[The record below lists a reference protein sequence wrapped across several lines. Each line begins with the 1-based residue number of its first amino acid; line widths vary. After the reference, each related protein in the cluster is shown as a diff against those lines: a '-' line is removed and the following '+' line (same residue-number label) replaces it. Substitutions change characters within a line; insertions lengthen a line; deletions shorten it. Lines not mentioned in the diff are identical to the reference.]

1 MPTII
6 LPGGGTAGHVT
17 PNIALLPRLRELGY
31 DIHYIGSYNGIEKGL
46 IEAQGIPY
54 YGIDSGKLR
63 RYRDV
68 RNLTDPSHVLHGYA
82 EARKLVKQIRPDIV
96 FSKGGYVAVPVVM
109 AAARY
114 RIPTI
119 IHESDLT
126 PGLANKLCFRA
137 ANKICCNFPE
147 TMKFLPENK
156 RVLTGCPIRA
166 ELMEGKADAARK
178 VTGFSAKKPVI
189 MVIGGSL
196 GSVAVNNVV
205 RKALPQLL
213 KKYQVLHICGR
224 NNVDE
229 TLNAVEGYKQ
239 YAYVTDELK
248 DFFALADVVISRAGA
263 NAICEILAL
272 HKPNILIPLGGSA
285 SRGDQLLNAK
295 SFRRQ
300 GFSEV
305 LEEDT
310 VTPELLCD
318 TIDEVYADRAD
329 WAFRMEASQL
339 DTGVSNIIHLI
350 KKGSKLLEGEENK

>member
-1 MPTII
+1 MPTIV
-6 LPGGGTAGHVT
+6 LTGGGTAGHVT

-31 DIHYIGSYNGIEKGL
+31 DIHYIGSYSGIEKGL

-54 YGIDSGKLR
+54 YGIDTGKLR
-63 RYRDV
+63 RYRDIK
-68 RNLTDPSHVLHGYA
+68 NLTDPGHVIHGYT
-82 EARKLVKQIRPDIV
+82 EARRLLKKIKPDII

-109 AAARY
+109 AGARY

-126 PGLANKLCFRA
+126 PGLANRLCFNA
-137 ANKICCNFPE
+137 ASRICCNFPE
-147 TMKFLPENK
+147 TMKYLPEGK

-166 ELMEGKADAARK
+166 ELMDGDAEQARRSL
-178 VTGFSAKKPVI
+178 GFDNKKPVVMI
-189 MVIGGSL
+189 IGGSL
-196 GSVAVNNVV
+196 GSVAVNTLV
-205 RKALPQLL
+205 RKALPKLL

-224 NNVDE
+224 GNVDE
-229 TLNAVEGYKQ
+229 TLKDTKGYRQ
-239 YAYVTDELK
+239 FAYVTDELK
-248 DFFALADVVISRAGA
+248 DFFALADVVVSRAGA
-263 NAICEILAL
+263 NVICEILAL

-285 SRGDQLLNAK
+285 SRGDQVLNAK

-305 LEEDT
+305 LMEDT
-310 VTPELLCD
+310 VTESILCD
-318 TIDEVYADRAD
+318 TIDEVYEDRAD

-350 KKGSKLLEGEENK
+350 KKGTKLLEEI

>member
-6 LPGGGTAGHVT
+6 LTGGGTAGHVT
-17 PNIALLPRLRELGY
+17 PNIALLPKLRELGY

-46 IEAQGIPY
+46 IEAQGIKY

-63 RYRDV
+63 RYRDIK
-68 RNLTDPSHVLHGYA
+68 NLTDPGHVIHGYA
-82 EARKLVKQIRPDIV
+82 QARKLLKEIKPDIV
-96 FSKGGYVAVPVVM
+96 FSKGGYVSVPVVL

-126 PGLANKLCFRA
+126 PGLANKICFNA
-137 ANKICCNFPE
+137 ASKICCNFPE
-147 TMKFLPENK
+147 TMKYLPEKK
-156 RVLTGCPIRA
+156 RELTGCPIRA
-166 ELMEGKADAARK
+166 ELMEGNADTARK
-178 VTGFSAKKPVI
+178 KLGFADKKPVI

-196 GSVAVNNVV
+196 GSVAVNTLV
-205 RKALPQLL
+205 RKSLPMLL
-213 KKYQVLHICGR
+213 KKYQVIHICGR
-224 NNVDE
+224 GNIDE
-229 TLNAVEGYKQ
+229 ALNEVKGYKQ
-239 YAYVTDELK
+239 FAYVNEDLK

-295 SFRRQ
+295 SFQRQ

-305 LEEDT
+305 LMEDA
-310 VTPELLCD
+310 VTERILCD
-318 TIDEVYADRAD
+318 TIDEVYKERAD

-350 KKGSKLLEGEENK
+350 KKGSKLLEEK

>member
-1 MPTII
+1 MKTII
-6 LPGGGTAGHVT
+6 LTGGGTAGHVT
-17 PNIALLPRLRELGY
+17 PNIALLPKLRELGY

-46 IEAQGIPY
+46 IEAQGIKY

-63 RYRDV
+63 RYRDIK
-68 RNLTDPSHVLHGYA
+68 NLTDPGHVIHGYA
-82 EARKLVKQIRPDIV
+82 EARKLMRQIKPDIV

-126 PGLANKLCFRA
+126 PGLANKLCFNVA
-137 ANKICCNFPE
+137 SKICCNFPE
-147 TMKFLPENK
+147 TMKYLPENK

-166 ELMEGKADAARK
+166 ELMQGNADTARRK
-178 VTGFSAKKPVI
+178 LGFDTKKPVI

-196 GSVAVNNVV
+196 GSVAVNGIV
-205 RKALPQLL
+205 RQSLPRLL

-224 NNVDE
+224 GNVDE
-229 TLNAVEGYKQ
+229 SLNGLKGYRQ
-239 YAYVTDELK
+239 FAYVNEDLK

-272 HKPNILIPLGGSA
+272 HKPNILIPLGGTA

-295 SFRRQ
+295 SFQRQ

-305 LEEDT
+305 LTEDT
-310 VTPELLCD
+310 VTEAVLCD
-318 TIDEVYADRAD
+318 TIDEVYKERAD

-350 KKGSKLLEGEENK
+350 KKGSKLLEET

>member
-1 MPTII
+1 MPTIV
-6 LPGGGTAGHVT
+6 LTGGGTAGHVT
-17 PNIALLPRLRELGY
+17 PNIALLPKLRELGY

-46 IEAQGIPY
+46 IEAQRIPY

-63 RYRDV
+63 RYRDIK
-68 RNLTDPSHVLHGYA
+68 NLTDPGHVIHGYG
-82 EARKLVKQIRPDIV
+82 EARSLIKKIKPDIV
-96 FSKGGYVAVPVVM
+96 FSKGGYVTVPVVM

-126 PGLANKLCFRA
+126 PGLANKMCFPA
-137 ANKICCNFPE
+137 ASKICCNFPE
-147 TMKFLPENK
+147 TMKYLPENK

-166 ELMEGKADAARK
+166 ELLEGDAERGRK
-178 VTGFSAKKPVI
+178 ILGFDTKKPIV

-196 GSVAVNNVV
+196 GSVAVNGIV
-205 RKALPQLL
+205 RKSLPRLL

-224 NNVDE
+224 GNTDE
-229 TLNAVEGYKQ
+229 VLNELKGYRQ
-239 YAYVTDELK
+239 FAYVGDDLK
-248 DFFALADVVISRAGA
+248 DFFAAADVVISRAGA

-285 SRGDQLLNAK
+285 SRGDQVLNAK
-295 SFRRQ
+295 SFQRQ
-300 GFSEV
+300 GLSEV
-305 LEEDT
+305 LMEDT
-310 VTPELLCD
+310 VTESLLCD
-318 TIDEVYADRAD
+318 TIDEVYSDRAD

-350 KKGSKLLEGEENK
+350 KKGSKLLEEK

>member
-1 MPTII
+1 MGSIVLT
-6 LPGGGTAGHVT
+6 GGGTAGHVT

-31 DIHYIGSYNGIEKGL
+31 EISYIGSYNGIEKGL

-63 RYRDV
+63 RYRDIK
-68 RNLTDPSHVLHGYA
+68 NLTDPGHVIHGYA
-82 EARKLVKQIRPDIV
+82 EARGLIKKLKPDIV

-126 PGLANKLCFRA
+126 PGLANKLCFNVA
-137 ANKICCNFPE
+137 SKICCNFPE
-147 TMKFLPENK
+147 TMKFLPEGK

-166 ELMEGKADAARK
+166 ELMKGDAEAARK
-178 VTGFSAKKPVI
+178 KLGFDSKKPVI

-196 GSVAVNNVV
+196 GSVAVNGLV
-205 RKALPQLL
+205 RQSLPKLL

-224 NNVDE
+224 GNVDE
-229 TLNAVEGYKQ
+229 TLNDLKGYKQ
-239 YAYVTDELK
+239 FAYVNEDLK
-248 DFFALADVVISRAGA
+248 DFFALADLVISRAGA

-285 SRGDQLLNAK
+285 SRGDQVLNAK
-295 SFRRQ
+295 SFQRQ

-305 LEEDT
+305 LMEDT
-310 VTPELLCD
+310 VTERLLCD

-350 KKGSKLLEGEENK
+350 KKGTKLLEGK

>member
-1 MPTII
+1 MGSIVLT
-6 LPGGGTAGHVT
+6 GGGTAGHVT

-31 DIHYIGSYNGIEKGL
+31 EISYIGSYNGIEKGL

-63 RYRDV
+63 RYRDIK
-68 RNLTDPSHVLHGYA
+68 NLTDPGHVIHGYA
-82 EARKLVKQIRPDIV
+82 EARGLIKKIKPDVV

-126 PGLANKLCFRA
+126 PGLANKLCFNVA
-137 ANKICCNFPE
+137 SKICCNFPE
-147 TMKFLPENK
+147 TMKFLPEGK

-166 ELMEGKADAARK
+166 ELMKGDAEAARK
-178 VTGFSAKKPVI
+178 KLGFDSKKPVI

-196 GSVAVNNVV
+196 GSVAVNGLV
-205 RKALPQLL
+205 RQSLPKLL

-224 NNVDE
+224 GNVDE
-229 TLNAVEGYKQ
+229 TLNDLKGYKQ
-239 YAYVTDELK
+239 FAYVNEDLK
-248 DFFALADVVISRAGA
+248 DFFALADLVISRAGA

-285 SRGDQLLNAK
+285 SRGDQVLNAK
-295 SFRRQ
+295 SFQRQ

-305 LEEDT
+305 LMEDT
-310 VTPELLCD
+310 VTERLLCD

-350 KKGSKLLEGEENK
+350 KKGTKLLEGK